1 MKELYII
8 QNYIKRPTSNLTV
21 NMNSNSVVEFNGE
34 TKSGTSLSFNNIPA
48 GDYLIEINRN
58 NIDELQKEMITIDKS
73 DKSISYNFDSPKI
86 TVVAEDGSSGEQLNA
101 NITIENTK
109 RIGVDKAHFGDLEA
123 GEYSITVEKDIYK
136 PKTVTIKHDGIEDI
150 NQVVQLRNHENYTD
164 G

>member
-58 NIDELQKEMITIDKS
+58 NIDELQKEMITIYES

-86 TVVAEDGSSGEQLNA
+86 TVVAKDGSSGEQLNA

-123 GEYSITVEKDIYK
+123 GEYSITVEKDVYET
-136 PKTVTIKHDGIEDI
+136 KTVTITHDGIEDI

>member
-1 MKELYII
+1 
-8 QNYIKRPTSNLTV
+8 
-21 NMNSNSVVEFNGE
+21 MNSNSVVEFNGE

-86 TVVAEDGSSGEQLNA
+86 TVVAEDDISGEQLNA
-101 NITIENTK
+101 NITIESDRIENTK
-109 RIGVDKAHFGDLEA
+109 RIGVDKAHFGDLKA
-123 GEYSITVEKDIYK
+123 GEYLITVKKDVYEK
-136 PKTVTIKHDGIEDI
+136 KTVTITHDGREDI

>member
-58 NIDELQKEMITIDKS
+58 NIDELQKEMIHSASAYPRLQARVKRTIAYTPTD
-73 DKSISYNFDSPKI
+73 DGAAGFPTVCDSF
-86 TVVAEDGSSGEQLNA
+86 N
-101 NITIENTK
+101 
-109 RIGVDKAHFGDLEA
+109 
-123 GEYSITVEKDIYK
+123 
-136 PKTVTIKHDGIEDI
+136 
-150 NQVVQLRNHENYTD
+150 
-164 G
+164 

>member
-1 MKELYII
+1 
-8 QNYIKRPTSNLTV
+8 
-21 NMNSNSVVEFNGE
+21 MNSNSVVEFNGE

-58 NIDELQKEMITIDKS
+58 NIDELQKEMITIDES

-123 GEYSITVEKDIYK
+123 GEYSITVEKDVYET
-136 PKTVTIKHDGIEDI
+136 KTVTITHDGSEDI
-150 NQVVQLRNHENYTD
+150 NQVVQLHNHENHTH

>member
-48 GDYLIEINRN
+48 RDYLIEINGN
-58 NIDELQKEMITIDKS
+58 NIDELQKEMITIDES
-73 DKSISYNFDSPKI
+73 DKSISYNFGSPKI
-86 TVVAEDGSSGEQLNA
+86 TVVAEDEISSEQLNA

-123 GEYSITVEKDIYK
+123 GEYSITVEKDVYV
-136 PKTVTIKHDGIEDI
+136 PNRVTIPHNRSEDI
-150 NQVVQLRNHENYTD
+150 NQVVKLHNHENHTH

>member
-1 MKELYII
+1 M
-8 QNYIKRPTSNLTV
+8 
-21 NMNSNSVVEFNGE
+21 
-34 TKSGTSLSFNNIPA
+34 
-48 GDYLIEINRN
+48 
-58 NIDELQKEMITIDKS
+58 
-73 DKSISYNFDSPKI
+73 
-86 TVVAEDGSSGEQLNA
+86 VAEDEISSEQLNA